1 MVFGIISWKMLIF
14 LCAGIFVANFVD
26 AIAGGGGCISV
37 PVYMLTGLP
46 MQNVYACNKL
56 TAATGTTFAALKYI
70 KNKSID
76 WTVAIISAVFA
87 IIGARIATVIFI
99 NTSSDTMKKIVICV
113 LPFAAAFLLLKR
125 DFGEHSGFEELP
137 KKKVYLISA
146 LTGLVVA
153 FYDGLVGPGTGT
165 FAMMIFCS
173 ILKMDLKTSSGTAK
187 VFNLASNWTS
197 AISFMLEGY
206 TIWPLALTTTVFS
219 VLGARLGARLAIDK
233 GSKFIKIMMTV
244 VIVILLVKLIADI
257 L

>member
-1 MVFGIISWKMLIF
+1 MLIF

-233 GSKFIKIMMTV
+233 GSKFIKIMMTI